1 VSVLLFVGEVVV
13 SDGVG
18 VMTDDVEVVTDDVG
32 VKTDGVEAGV
42 GRLHKQAKRMKLN
55 IRSSIGC
62 RNRLFF
68 QITRTSSGILPK
80 NKRL

>member
-42 GRLHKQAKRMKLN
+42 GRLHKQAKRMKLKN
-55 IRSSIGC
+55 RSSIGW
-62 RNRLFF
+62 RSRLFWR
-68 QITRTSSGILPK
+68 ITRTSSGILPE
-80 NKRL
+80 N